1 MLRRKGS
8 QERLKTN
15 KQKALQGSDTC
26 NSTIKIYISAV
37 NSGPDRVEFK
47 SATPPEDREKRKEKE
62 KYF

>member
-1 MLRRKGS
+1 MVK
-8 QERLKTN
+8 K
-15 KQKALQGSDTC
+15 KKKKALQGSDTC

-37 NSGPDRVEFK
+37 KSRPDRVEFK

>member
-8 QERLKTN
+8 WEWFK
-15 KQKALQGSDTC
+15 KKKKALQRSDSC

-47 SATPPEDREKRKEKE
+47 SATPPENGEKRKEK
-62 KYF
+62 YF